1 MPPTGLGLDGGCAD
15 KESVESHSQR
25 VGLCEGLFLVR
36 AYTSKYE
43 SRVEHVAN
51 SVWLGPAR
59 PSWNRMNVEI
69 ELPLPGEQLR

>member
-15 KESVESHSQR
+15 KESVEDHSQR
-25 VGLCEGLFLVR
+25 CRPFLVR

-43 SRVEHVAN
+43 SCVEHVAN

-69 ELPLPGEQLR
+69 GLPLPGEQLR

>member
-1 MPPTGLGLDGGCAD
+1 MAAAPIKSP
-15 KESVESHSQR
+15 SR
-25 VGLCEGLFLVR
+25 VIVSDVVRCDGLFLVR

-43 SRVEHVAN
+43 SCVEHDVN

-69 ELPLPGEQLR
+69 GLPLPGEQLR